1 MQCQSCKKRTATIH
15 LTEISNGQRYE
26 THLCELCAQKEG
38 LAIKNQ
44 IPLNE
49 LLSTLLAVQA
59 ESEGDS
65 EQLDVV
71 SADTACP
78 ACGIT
83 LKQFTKKSVLGCPYD
98 YEVFEKQLRPIIRR
112 AHNSNTTHCG
122 KVPSK
127 ASASTRNNI
136 ELIKLRRQLDA
147 AVQEENYEAAAEL
160 RDKIERLQ

>member
-1 MQCQSCKKRTATIH
+1 MQCQSCKEHTATIH
-15 LTEISNGQRYE
+15 LTEINNGQRFE
-26 THLCELCAQKEG
+26 THLCELCAQKQG

-59 ESEGDS
+59 ESEDDS
-65 EQLDVV
+65 ELDAV

-78 ACGIT
+78 SCGIT
-83 LKQFTKKSVLGCPYD
+83 LKQFTKKSVLGCPHD

-112 AHNSNTTHCG
+112 AHNGNTTHCG

-127 ASASTRNNI
+127 ASSSTKNNI
-136 ELIKLRRQLDA
+136 ELIKLQRQLDA
-147 AVQEENYEAAAEL
+147 AVQEENYEAAAKL
-160 RDKIERLQ
+160 RDKIKRLQ

>member
-1 MQCQSCKKRTATIH
+1 MQCQSCKEHTATIH
-15 LTEISNGQRYE
+15 LTEINNGQRFE
-26 THLCELCAQKEG
+26 THLCELCAQKQG

-59 ESEGDS
+59 ESEDDS
-65 EQLDVV
+65 ELDAV

-83 LKQFTKKSVLGCPYD
+83 LKQFTKKSVLGCPHD

-112 AHNSNTTHCG
+112 AHNGNTTHCG

-127 ASASTRNNI
+127 ASASTKNNI
-136 ELIKLRRQLDA
+136 ELIKLQRQLDA
-147 AVQEENYEAAAEL
+147 AVQEENYEAAAKL
-160 RDKIERLQ
+160 RDKIKRLQ

>member
-1 MQCQSCKKRTATIH
+1 MQCQSCKEHTATIH
-15 LTEISNGQRYE
+15 LTEINNGQRFE
-26 THLCELCAQKEG
+26 THLCELCAQKQG

-59 ESEGDS
+59 ESEDDS
-65 EQLDVV
+65 ELDAV

-83 LKQFTKKSVLGCPYD
+83 LKQFTKKSVLGCPHD

-112 AHNSNTTHCG
+112 AHNGNTTHCG

-127 ASASTRNNI
+127 ASASTKNNI
-136 ELIKLRRQLDA
+136 ELIKLQRQLDV
-147 AVQEENYEAAAEL
+147 AVQEENYEAAAKL
-160 RDKIERLQ
+160 RDKIKRLQ

>member
-1 MQCQSCKKRTATIH
+1 MQCQSCKEHTATIH
-15 LTEISNGQRYE
+15 LTEINNGQRFE
-26 THLCELCAQKEG
+26 THLCELCAQKQG

-59 ESEGDS
+59 ESEDDP
-65 EQLDVV
+65 ELDAV

-83 LKQFTKKSVLGCPYD
+83 LKQFTKKSVLGCPHD

-112 AHNSNTTHCG
+112 AHNGNTTHCG

-127 ASASTRNNI
+127 ASASTKNNI
-136 ELIKLRRQLDA
+136 ELIKLQRQLDA
-147 AVQEENYEAAAEL
+147 AVQEENYEAAAKL
-160 RDKIERLQ
+160 RDKIKRLQ

>member
-1 MQCQSCKKRTATIH
+1 MQCQSCKEHTATIH
-15 LTEISNGQRYE
+15 LTEINNGQRFE
-26 THLCELCAQKEG
+26 THLCELCAQKQG

-59 ESEGDS
+59 ESEDDS
-65 EQLDVV
+65 ELDAI

-83 LKQFTKKSVLGCPYD
+83 LKQFTKKSVLGCPHD

-112 AHNSNTTHCG
+112 AHNGNTTHCG

-127 ASASTRNNI
+127 ASASTKNNI
-136 ELIKLRRQLDA
+136 ELIKLQRQLDA
-147 AVQEENYEAAAEL
+147 VVQEENYEAAAKL
-160 RDKIERLQ
+160 RDKIKRLQ

>member
-1 MQCQSCKKRTATIH
+1 MQCQSCKEHTATIH
-15 LTEISNGQRYE
+15 LTEINNGQRFE
-26 THLCELCAQKEG
+26 THLCELCAQKQG

-59 ESEGDS
+59 ESEDDP
-65 EQLDVV
+65 ELDAV

-83 LKQFTKKSVLGCPYD
+83 LKQFTKKSVLGCPHD

-112 AHNSNTTHCG
+112 AHNGNTTHCG

-127 ASASTRNNI
+127 ASASTKNNI
-136 ELIKLRRQLDA
+136 ELIKLQRQLDA
-147 AVQEENYEAAAEL
+147 VVQEENYEAAAKL
-160 RDKIERLQ
+160 RDKIKRLQ

>member
-1 MQCQSCKKRTATIH
+1 MQCQSCKEHTATIH
-15 LTEISNGQRYE
+15 LTEINNGQRFE
-26 THLCELCAQKEG
+26 THLCELCAQKQG

-59 ESEGDS
+59 ESEDDS
-65 EQLDVV
+65 ELDAV

-83 LKQFTKKSVLGCPYD
+83 LKQFTKKNVLGCPHD

-112 AHNSNTTHCG
+112 AHNGNTTHCG
-122 KVPSK
+122 KVPSR
-127 ASASTRNNI
+127 ASASTKNNI
-136 ELIKLRRQLDA
+136 ELIKLQRQLDA
-147 AVQEENYEAAAEL
+147 AVQEENYEAAAKL
-160 RDKIERLQ
+160 RDKIKRLQ

>member
-1 MQCQSCKKRTATIH
+1 MQCQSCKEHTATIH
-15 LTEISNGQRYE
+15 LTEISNGQRFE
-26 THLCELCAQKEG
+26 THLCELCAQKQG

-59 ESEGDS
+59 ESEDDS
-65 EQLDVV
+65 ELDAV

-83 LKQFTKKSVLGCPYD
+83 LKQFTKKSVLGCPHD

-112 AHNSNTTHCG
+112 AHNSNTAHCG

-127 ASASTRNNI
+127 ASASTKNNI
-136 ELIKLRRQLDA
+136 ELIKLQRQLDA
-147 AVQEENYEAAAEL
+147 AVQEENYEAAAKL
-160 RDKIERLQ
+160 RDKIKRLQ

>member
-1 MQCQSCKKRTATIH
+1 MQCQSCKEHTATIH
-15 LTEISNGQRYE
+15 LTEISNGQRFE
-26 THLCELCAQKEG
+26 THLCELCAQKHG

-49 LLSTLLAVQA
+49 LLSTLLSVQA
-59 ESEGDS
+59 ESEDGS
-65 EQLDVV
+65 ELDAV

-83 LKQFTKKSVLGCPYD
+83 LKQFTKKSVLGCPHD

-112 AHNSNTTHCG
+112 AHNGNTIHCG

-127 ASASTRNNI
+127 ASASTKNNI

-160 RDKIERLQ
+160 RDKIKRLQ